1 MLSGI
6 NRKENVEL
14 AKQRRNSSDLESAGL
29 YPQEHRPES
38 SLRNL
43 SLGILLQA
51 FRDVVAPRKSSNKEW
66 RLWRQDALDWFASEE
81 NYSGSF
87 QWVCEVLE
95 MNQRE
100 LRQWLEAY
108 LLSDKDR
115 QREMARKL
123 TRFQIRH

>member
-1 MLSGI
+1 MLSGT
-6 NRKENVEL
+6 NRKEKVEF
-14 AKQRRNSSDLESAGL
+14 AKQRRNTSGLESSGL
-29 YPQEHRPES
+29 YPREHRPES

-51 FRDVVAPRKSSNKEW
+51 FRDVVAPKKASNKEW
-66 RLWRQDALDWFASEE
+66 RLWRQDALDWFSSEE
-81 NYSGSF
+81 NYPGSF

-95 MNQRE
+95 ISQKE
-100 LRQWLEAY
+100 LREWLESY

-115 QREMARKL
+115 QKEMARKL

>member
-1 MLSGI
+1 MIAEI
-6 NRKENVEL
+6 NKKEGFEFV
-14 AKQRRNSSDLESAGL
+14 KQQRNSSSLESAGRN
-29 YPQEHRPES
+29 PREHRPES

-51 FRDVVAPRKSSNKEW
+51 FRDVVAPKKSSNKEW

-81 NYSGSF
+81 SYPGSF

-108 LLSDKDR
+108 LLSDEDR

>member
-1 MLSGI
+1 MAKRQRNNSG
-6 NRKENVEL
+6 
-14 AKQRRNSSDLESAGL
+14 LESAGL
-29 YPQEHRPES
+29 YPKEHRPDS

-51 FRDVVAPRKSSNKEW
+51 FRDVVAPKKSPNKEW

-81 NYSGSF
+81 NYPGSF
-87 QWVCEVLE
+87 HWVCEVLE

-108 LLSDKDR
+108 LLSDADR

>member
-1 MLSGI
+1 MSSGI
-6 NRKENVEL
+6 NRKESVEL
-14 AKQRRNSSDLESAGL
+14 AKQQRNSSGLESAGL
-29 YPQEHRPES
+29 YPPEHRPES

-51 FRDVVAPRKSSNKEW
+51 FRDVVAPKKSSNKEW

-81 NYSGSF
+81 SYPGSF

-108 LLSDKDR
+108 LVSDKDR

>member
-6 NRKENVEL
+6 NRKEKVESV
-14 AKQRRNSSDLESAGL
+14 KQQRNSSGLESAGL
-29 YPQEHRPES
+29 YPREHRPES

-51 FRDVVAPRKSSNKEW
+51 FRDVVAPKKASNKEW

-81 NYSGSF
+81 SYPGSF

-100 LRQWLEAY
+100 LRQWLEIY

>member
-1 MLSGI
+1 MI
-6 NRKENVEL
+6 AEIDRKEDFEFV
-14 AKQRRNSSDLESAGL
+14 KQQRNSSGLESAGL
-29 YPQEHRPES
+29 YPREHRPES

-51 FRDVVAPRKSSNKEW
+51 FRDVVAPKKSSNKEW

-81 NYSGSF
+81 SYPGSF

-108 LLSDKDR
+108 LLSDEDR